1 MRPIRFAPERPLAI
15 LFLLI
20 LLAPGLI
27 RAAEPVQ
34 ATGHWEGEIELPGG
48 AGKLQVM
55 IDLARDGDAW
65 TGTIDIPMQNAKGMP
80 LEEIS
85 VEGEKV
91 RFKIKGV
98 PGVPTF
104 EGTLSESAIQ
114 GTFTQGAAAL
124 PFRLGREAVERPKRV
139 QEPRPPFPYSSE
151 EVTYTNGDVK
161 LAGTLTVPPG
171 EGPFPAVVLITG
183 SGAQDRNESLL
194 GHQPFLV
201 LADHLSRHGIAVL
214 RTDDRGVGGSTGSVD
229 ASTTADFAQDALA
242 GVQWLKAHPKIAK
255 EKIGLVGHSEGGL
268 VAPLAA
274 SQSKDVAFIV
284 MLAGTGVPGTEVIQL
299 QSERIARAA
308 GLPEE
313 RIQRALADSRKTFEV
328 IRTEKDPAARGAKL
342 RALAREETASMSA
355 EELKAVG
362 GADAVVEQALKAIDS
377 PWFLYFIEYDP
388 RPALRKVNVPV
399 LALNGELDLQVIPD
413 QNLPEIEKAL
423 REAGNKDVTLR
434 RLPGLNHL
442 FQPATTGAPA
452 EYATIELTMDPA
464 VLDMVTQW
472 IAERFIAA
480 PPKSKI

>member
-1 MRPIRFAPERPLAI
+1 M
-15 LFLLI
+15 
-20 LLAPGLI
+20 
-27 RAAEPVQ
+27 
-34 ATGHWEGEIELPGG
+34 
-48 AGKLQVM
+48 
-55 IDLARDGDAW
+55 
-65 TGTIDIPMQNAKGMP
+65 
-80 LEEIS
+80 
-85 VEGEKV
+85 
-91 RFKIKGV
+91 
-98 PGVPTF
+98 
-104 EGTLSESAIQ
+104 
-114 GTFTQGAAAL
+114 
-124 PFRLGREAVERPKRV
+124 
-139 QEPRPPFPYSSE
+139 
-151 EVTYTNGDVK
+151 
-161 LAGTLTVPPG
+161 
-171 EGPFPAVVLITG
+171 
-183 SGAQDRNESLL
+183 
-194 GHQPFLV
+194 
-201 LADHLSRHGIAVL
+201 
-214 RTDDRGVGGSTGSVD
+214 
-229 ASTTADFAQDALA
+229 
-242 GVQWLKAHPKIAK
+242 
-255 EKIGLVGHSEGGL
+255 
-268 VAPLAA
+268 
-274 SQSKDVAFIV
+274 
-284 MLAGTGVPGTEVIQL
+284 
-299 QSERIARAA
+299 
-308 GLPEE
+308 
-313 RIQRALADSRKTFEV
+313 ADSRKTFEV